1 VSNAVYNR
9 IRGLQIKPTE
19 KSIIMA
25 LANIA
30 DDTGST
36 RLFASVDRLVYE
48 TCFTERTVRDTL
60 KSLEQAGLIKI
71 KRRTGGLSTYAIN
84 PDLSAKPYESIENN
98 DFDDDLQFNA
108 EKVQLNA
115 PLHLMQNNCSQMQ
128 GGGASNADDLQFN
141 SENRLLAAPYT
152 STSITSYTSIHQ
164 GEPVEQK
171 QTKPKKA
178 KVDPLAIDL
187 PPTIDKKTWAEFI
200 AMRKDIKK
208 PVNTERMV
216 TGLLNQLAK
225 MQNPNASLQQ
235 SIDNCWTGVFA
246 VKGGSAYAQQPSQ
259 PVQAA
264 VEPLTQPIK
273 HKYATHDTVADP
285 AALARLRSML

>member
-1 VSNAVYNR
+1 MSNAIVNR
-9 IRGLQIKPTE
+9 IRSADLPPTE
-19 KSIIMA
+19 KFILWIISDI
-25 LANIA
+25 ANDAGFTA
-30 DDTGST
+30 DYAPIP
-36 RLFASVDRLVYE
+36 RLQKESGFSRQ
-48 TCFTERTVRDTL
+48 TVI
-60 KSLEQAGLIKI
+60 SAI
-71 KRRTGGLSTYAIN
+71 KRLEDQNIIKADRSNGRLTAYSVN
-84 PDLSAKPYESIENN
+84 PEYNISAAKPVN
-98 DFDDDLQFNA
+98 
-108 EKVQLNA
+108 
-115 PLHLMQNNCSQMQ
+115 
-128 GGGASNADDLQFN
+128 
-141 SENRLLAAPYT
+141 LLDGYN
-152 STSITSYTSIHQ
+152 SYTGQTVMQTSLTDKGNQSNWHMQPVKEVDSIHHIPLIPLIPQ
-164 GEPVEQK
+164 TPDVEKTEK
-171 QTKPKKA
+171 QDKPKKA

-264 VEPLTQPIK
+264 VEPLTQTIK